1 MEGVISCVVV
11 SLLVLFLVL
20 VYVFIVLS
28 QAKKSGFTREDLLI
42 KTTAWLVLKK
52 RAAREY
58 ILTKE
63 GNALVSVLASL
74 LAYFWIT
81 GQVGFRPPS
90 VSARLFN
97 PLHYMTLHLIFLV
110 PASLGLA
117 LKKIAGVLIA
127 IPYLILLGL
136 GLLGVMIL
144 GGDSFREAVMFDR
157 ANITFI
163 IACAVPVALVA
174 LLWKISEEK
183 KRRIYLAALVFHLV
197 ILAGAVYY
205 YAYHYGVW
213 HLAGEPVSVQRL
225 RLGDGDLSFPL
236 IEEDAAYIVDRQ
248 GRLYQVE
255 LMAGRKRILASIP
268 RPTAAEAGFPELVLP
283 YIERPGS
290 PFKGVLTRVNN
301 SELSFRYIYHLMR
314 RIEYGY
320 GDGGSWTMEVRIN
333 LESGQVSWQLEG
345 KEHGAPVEFPPS
357 VYTTEAQG
365 KIIRV
370 VPDHG
375 MTAPFSVL
383 IEGEALKTAIDPM
396 GWMNWAQ
403 AKYGWILVGTNRG
416 GLLIVTLNR

>member
-1 MEGVISCVVV
+1 MDWFLNNLV
-11 SLLVLFLVL
+11 SAWAVLFLL
-20 VYVFIVLS
+20 VIYALIGLS
-28 QAKKSGFTREDLLI
+28 LAKKSGKTREDL
-42 KTTAWLVLKK
+42 K
-52 RAAREY
+52 RVAKEY
-58 ILTKE
+58 LLSKE
-63 GNALVSVLASL
+63 GSALVSVLVSL

-81 GQVGFRPPS
+81 DAMGFRPPA

-97 PLHYMTLHLIFLV
+97 PIHYITLHLLFIV
-110 PASLGLA
+110 PVSLGLA
-117 LKKIAGVLIA
+117 LKKISGLLFA

-136 GLLGVMIL
+136 GFLN
-144 GGDSFREAVMFDR
+144 VMFLAGDAFRKTLMVNR
-157 ANITFI
+157 ANISL
-163 IACAVPVALVA
+163 IAAGIVPAVLVA
-174 LLWKISEEK
+174 LLWNINEAKR
-183 KRRIYLAALVFHLV
+183 RRIYLAALAFHLV
-197 ILAGAVYY
+197 VLAGAVYY
-205 YAYHYGVW
+205 YTYHYGVW

-225 RLGDGDLSFPL
+225 RLGDGELSFPL

-255 LMAGRKRILASIP
+255 LIAGRKRLLASIP

-345 KEHGAPVEFPPS
+345 KEHEAPIKFSPS